1 MTELEDGFK
10 TLHLA
15 SVLDIDKQAF
25 STIKKGIRCN
35 KREIHA
41 FGFSKTAQITNPI
54 HSFRSNSLAPV
65 NPNDKSSKTLQK
77 LASSPSDKP
86 KVKPEFN
93 QLISF
98 KHRTKIP
105 SPKSNYLQTKKTV
118 RHQPLSRVH
127 NFRELNFNLRERK
140 QDSSFEDLK
149 TLEKEQ
155 YFDKIDTEFRGRFHK
170 ALDNPTD
177 RIFLKKVHE
186 FDIDR
191 ISQPSPEATK
201 YNFADR
207 MNRRNRRSTHGLLL
221 ENKMKLVEDGRYD
234 DIRGY
239 TDTFRNSA
247 GMKSSKK
254 YKDIEEYEK
263 VIPGGSL
270 AASNKK
276 TRLQVFIE
284 NQEKKTRMHADSLNE
299 SSAKENKEAVERG
312 KRGTKHL
319 EAAIN
324 RRSSAIERRI
334 DKKLG
339 ELTARSQDTKK
350 SSRKAHITDK
360 FLKTGPI
367 KDHFLYQTYEKS
379 PHPRSLSPYTP
390 VKTVHYSSKESSI
403 DLSFEAT
410 PVSKPSQPVSESL
423 ACSPL
428 LTQLFSS
435 FAAYNMHESL
445 TERKLKRA
453 DSRLRESIEEVK
465 SSINSHERLFKQDY
479 IDEVIQEFHKQS
491 RVFLPREAS
500 YRYQKGTV
508 SSNSKYN

>member
-25 STIKKGIRCN
+25 STIKKGIRYN
-35 KREIHA
+35 KRDIHA
-41 FGFSKTAQITNPI
+41 FGFYKTVQIANPI
-54 HSFRSNSLAPV
+54 HSFRSNSLVPV
-65 NPNDKSSKTLQK
+65 NPNDKSSKTMQK
-77 LASSPSDKP
+77 LLSNASDKP
-86 KVKPEFN
+86 KVKQEFN

-98 KHRTKIP
+98 KQRTKIP

-149 TLEKEQ
+149 PLEKEQ
-155 YFDKIDTEFRGRFHK
+155 CFDKIDTEFRGRFHN
-170 ALDNPTD
+170 AVDNPTD

-201 YNFADR
+201 YNFTDR
-207 MNRRNRRSTHGLLL
+207 PNRRNRRSTHGLLL
-221 ENKMKLVEDGRYD
+221 ENKMRVVEDRKYD

-239 TDTFRNSA
+239 TDTFRKSA
-247 GMKSSKK
+247 RKKSNKK
-254 YKDIEEYEK
+254 YEK

-276 TRLQVFIE
+276 TRLQVYIE
-284 NQEKKTRMHADSLNE
+284 NQEKRHSLNE
-299 SSAKENKEAVERG
+299 SSAKENKETVEKG
-312 KRGTKHL
+312 KGGNQHL
-319 EAAIN
+319 EETIK
-324 RRSSAIERRI
+324 RRGSAIDRRT
-334 DKKLG
+334 DRKLW

-350 SSRKAHITDK
+350 YSRKGHISDR
-360 FLKTGPI
+360 FLKTGPV
-367 KDHFLYQTYEKS
+367 KDSFLYQTYDKS
-379 PHPRSLSPYTP
+379 PNPKSLSPYTP
-390 VKTVHYSSKESSI
+390 FKTTHNLSNESSI
-403 DLSFEAT
+403 NLSFDAT
-410 PVSKPSQPVSESL
+410 PVSKPSNPVSESL

-428 LTQLFSS
+428 LSQLFSS
-435 FAAYNMHESL
+435 CAAYTMRESL

-453 DSRLRESIEEVK
+453 DSRLRESIQEVK

-491 RVFLPREAS
+491 RVFLPRDAS
-500 YRYQKGTV
+500 SRYQKGTV